1 MTSEKLIDGDP
12 NDPGDDIPDG
22 PPPTL
27 LEQMGGLSGLVSSTL
42 PILAGSSLP
51 VALPG
56 PLAAQ
61 VQKEME
67 RRQKAAQE
75 AAQAADND
83 TKE

>member
-1 MTSEKLIDGDP
+1 MSTP
-12 NDPGDDIPDG
+12 NQ
-22 PPPTL
+22 TL
-27 LEQMGGLSGLVSSTL
+27 TGVRVVS
-42 PILAGSSLP
+42 LAIN
-51 VALPG
+51 LPG

-67 RRQKAAQE
+67 RRPKAAQE